1 MKTSFVAL
9 LTMAVG
15 AFAGPIAVQRD
26 TQVQAPVTFVTLT
39 ESVRIYTAQISKA
52 APAPF
57 FPTLPRFSGTPVAN
71 KILPNYRQDPGDRP

>member
-26 TQVQAPVTFVTLT
+26 TEVQSITFVTLT
-39 ESVRIYTAQISKA
+39 ESVRTYTAQISKP
-52 APAPF
+52 PASSPHLLRWPGSSF
-57 FPTLPRFSGTPVAN
+57 ANMIFSQ
-71 KILPNYRQDPGDRP
+71 L

>member
-26 TQVQAPVTFVTLT
+26 TEVQAPVTFVTLT
-39 ESVRIYTAQISKA
+39 ESVRTYTTQISKS
-52 APAPF
+52 P
-57 FPTLPRFSGTPVAN
+57 LISMD
-71 KILPNYRQDPGDRP
+71 DPELRG

>member
-26 TQVQAPVTFVTLT
+26 TVTDVQGTITFVTLT
-39 ESVRIYTAQISKA
+39 ESVRTYTAQISKA
-52 APAPF
+52 PDLSPLMIRNF
-57 FPTLPRFSGTPVAN
+57 VADM
-71 KILPNYRQDPGDRP
+71 IFTNYRQDP

>member
-26 TQVQAPVTFVTLT
+26 TQVETSITFVTLT
-39 ESVRIYTAQISKA
+39 ESVRTYTAQISKA
-52 APAPF
+52 TPGPF
-57 FPTLPRFSGTPVAN
+57 FPTLFR
-71 KILPNYRQDPGDRP
+71 